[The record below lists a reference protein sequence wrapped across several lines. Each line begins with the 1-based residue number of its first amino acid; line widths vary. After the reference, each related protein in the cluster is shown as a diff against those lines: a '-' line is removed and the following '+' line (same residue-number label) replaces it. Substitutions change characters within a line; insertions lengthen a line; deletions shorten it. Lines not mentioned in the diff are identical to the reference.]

1 MCGWKCKE
9 NNVVTVGLLGIKY
22 AMVEDFLKNRLQ
34 KSGLKVPTPQMEEKI
49 NKIDRII
56 FDELSESIILAR

>member
-1 MCGWKCKE
+1 M
-9 NNVVTVGLLGIKY
+9 GLLGIKY